1 MPLVPRESGSHI
13 LLRHVWKKWV
23 PNLPVQSHGEPKG
36 ERVNR
41 KWAAEAAQGVRRFR
55 GVLDSFVPYGL
66 QMDNH
71 EDRKD
76 WTAG

>member
-1 MPLVPRESGSHI
+1 MPLVSRDSGSHI
-13 LLRHVWKKWV
+13 LDMCGKKWV
-23 PNLPVQSHGEPKG
+23 PNVPVESHGEPKE
-36 ERVNR
+36 ERVNGE
-41 KWAAEAAQGVRRFR
+41 WVAEAAQGVRRFR

>member
-1 MPLVPRESGSHI
+1 MGKSE
-13 LLRHVWKKWV
+13 
-23 PNLPVQSHGEPKG
+23 
-36 ERVNR
+36 
-41 KWAAEAAQGVRRFR
+41 WAAEAAQGVRRFR